1 MTSFV
6 VVGDGE
12 PAQAVLE
19 ALSGKATAIIVAL
32 FTSSARSSPLVNFA
46 QKQNIPVRSPGLLAD
61 PEAALAPTR
70 EGVDWLLS
78 ANNTA
83 ILPGRLLALCRCGAL
98 NLHPG
103 LLPEYA
109 GLHTHQWAIRNA
121 EKEFGATIH
130 FMEPTVDAGA
140 IVRQRRFP
148 LLSSDTGITVFRRCL
163 RAGVQIFAEV
173 ISDILSE
180 RSLVSVPQD
189 LTKRLLY
196 RHRDNLDGR
205 IEWNWSAPAIEAFVR
220 AGNYEPFRSP
230 SYVACL
236 DPTMDFTI
244 EVLRVEIDGPG
255 GKIPG
260 SILEV
265 TEKGLTVASG
275 RGGSIR
281 ITRARGKEGLLD
293 AEKWRSYMAQLPN
306 SILQG
311 RSGPAFQMPGPRLG

>member
-6 VVGDGE
+6 VVGDGG

-19 ALSGKATAIIVAL
+19 ALSGKATASIAAL
-32 FTSSARSSPLVNFA
+32 FTSSAPSSPLVNFA
-46 QKQNIPVRSPGLLAD
+46 QKQNIPVRPLGLLTD
-61 PEAALAPTR
+61 PETVLAPTR
-70 EGVDWLLS
+70 EDIDWLLS

-83 ILPGRLLALCRCGAL
+83 ILSGRVLALFRCGAL

-109 GLHTHQWAIRNA
+109 GLHTHQWAIRNG

-130 FMEPTVDAGA
+130 FMEPSVDAGA
-140 IVRQRRFP
+140 IVRQKRFP

-163 RAGVQIFAEV
+163 RAGVQIFIEV

-180 RSLVSVPQD
+180 RPLVSVPQD
-189 LTKRLLY
+189 LTRRVLY

-205 IEWNWSAPAIEAFVR
+205 IDWNWSAPAIEAFVR

-236 DPTMDFTI
+236 DPTMDFAI
-244 EVLRVEIDGPG
+244 EVLRVEIDGSG
-255 GKIPG
+255 GNIPG

-265 TEKGLTVASG
+265 TEKGLVVASG
-275 RGGSIR
+275 GGGSIR
-281 ITRARGKEGLLD
+281 ITRARSKEGILD
-293 AEKWRSYMAQLPN
+293 VEKWRNYVAQLPN
-306 SILQG
+306 RSLQG
-311 RSGPAFQMPGPRLG
+311 RSGPALYMLGPRLG